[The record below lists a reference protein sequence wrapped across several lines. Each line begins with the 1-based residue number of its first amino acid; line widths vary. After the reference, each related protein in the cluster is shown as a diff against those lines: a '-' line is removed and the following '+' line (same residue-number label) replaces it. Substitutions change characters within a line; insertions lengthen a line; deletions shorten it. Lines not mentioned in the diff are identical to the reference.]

1 MSLKGSMY
9 SGITGLQTHMMA
21 MSVIGNNLA
30 NGSTIGFKGQR
41 ADFQDIFYSKINT
54 ASGIGQ
60 IGHGSAV
67 AQVTTNFGQGPYETT
82 TNATDVA
89 IGGRGFFRVRDKNLD
104 QKFYYTRAGNF
115 TFNKEGVLADPNGNI
130 VQGWKAKAGSSNGKA
145 NPVGSITDVKL
156 DRFQSPPQATSDIA
170 MRLNL
175 NSKAED
181 KSVDSTTP
189 FFALFSQWN
198 GTKNPPIDST
208 KYTYQDT
215 LKIYDANGGAHD
227 ITISFD
233 RVGDPV
239 ASTAGGKINWEFTVT
254 IPPSEDGRVL
264 GGQKLNT
271 TSAAGMLMTGTMT
284 FDATGKLAGMT
295 AFTLASNA
303 TGNLR
308 GLNNWVPAK
317 FSSEGYPI
325 TTANFVGVSNASF
338 PGDKDAKE
346 IQIDL
351 GIRNKETTGTGW
363 SAGAPASAAGL
374 GTTQGSLFNFKTVEV
389 DSTSTTSHDAAS
401 ATQSKSQ
408 DGYTAGFLQSISVNV
423 DGVVTGR
430 YSNGQVL
437 DLYILALAKF
447 NNENAL
453 QRLGSNLF
461 SQTRE
466 SGAAITGRA
475 GTGGLGKVNS
485 NALEQSNVDPGRE
498 MVRLITIQRGFQAN
512 SKVITTADTML
523 AELINLKR

>member
-1 MSLKGSMY
+1 MSLKGAMY
-9 SGITGLQTHMMA
+9 SGISGLQTHMMA
-21 MSVIGNNLA
+21 MSVVGNNLA
-30 NGSTIGFKGQR
+30 NTSTIGFKSQR

-54 ASGIGQ
+54 AGGIGQ

-67 AQVTTNFGQGPYETT
+67 AQVTTSFAQGPYETT
-82 TNATDVA
+82 TSATDVA
-89 IGGRGFFRVRDKNLD
+89 IGGRGFFRVRDKNLSD
-104 QKFYYTRAGNF
+104 KYYYTRAGNF
-115 TFNKEGVLADPNGNI
+115 KFNTAGVLADPNGNI
-130 VQGWKAKAGSSNGKA
+130 VQGWKAKVGANGGKA
-145 NPVGSITDVKL
+145 DPVGSLTDVKL
-156 DRFQSPPQATSDIA
+156 DRFQSPPLPTSKVS

-175 NSKAED
+175 DPKAAD
-181 KSVDSTTP
+181 KSKDATNP
-189 FFALFSQWN
+189 FFAMFSQWN
-198 GTKNPPIDST
+198 GTKKPPLDSQ
-208 KYTYQDT
+208 KYSYQDT
-215 LKIYDANGGAHD
+215 LKVYDANGGAHD

-254 IPPSEDGRVL
+254 IPPSEDGRIL
-264 GGQKLNT
+264 NGTKLNT
-271 TSAAGMLMTGTMT
+271 TSAGGMLMTGTMT
-284 FDATGKLAGMT
+284 FDANGELAGIT

-303 TGNLR
+303 SGDLKS
-308 GLNNWVPAK
+308 LNNWQPAK
-317 FSSEGYPI
+317 FSADGYPI
-325 TTANFVGVSNASF
+325 TAANFTGVSNASF
-338 PGDKDAKE
+338 PGDKGVKE

-363 SAGAPASAAGL
+363 SAAMTSNASGI
-374 GTTQGSLFNFKTVEV
+374 GNTQGGLFNFKDVEV

-401 ATQSKSQ
+401 ATQSKTQ

-447 NNENAL
+447 SNENAL
-453 QRLGSNLF
+453 SRLGSNLF
-461 SQTRE
+461 SETRE
-466 SGAAITGRA
+466 SGQAITGRA

-512 SKVITTADTML
+512 SKIITTADTML
-523 AELINLKR
+523 AELIQLKR